1 MKKRILSVVL
11 AATMAMAALTACG
24 SGSGKTAE
32 VSAEAKAEAQ
42 AQLDALGLTKDFDP
56 NTEYA
61 DYTLVDYEIADIGAQ
76 FVATVSRSSDGK
88 KYEIHCNFYGDEQLS
103 VYDNGKVTEDK
114 TGFME
119 TDTPLIVEKAEEQG
133 IWVPTK

>member
-11 AATMAMAALTACG
+11 AATMAMATLTACG
-24 SGSGKTAE
+24 SGSAKTAE

-42 AQLDALGLTKDFDP
+42 AQLDSLGLKKDFDP

-103 VYDNGKVTEDK
+103 VYENGKVTQDK

>member
-11 AATMAMAALTACG
+11 AAMMAMATLTACG
-24 SGSGKTAE
+24 SGSGKSAE

-42 AQLDALGLTKDFDP
+42 AQLDALGLKKDFDP

-114 TGFME
+114 TGSME
-119 TDTPLIVEKAEEQG
+119 TDTPIIVEKAEKQG
-133 IWVPTK
+133 TWVPTK